1 MAGTVDLEY
10 RGSIAVITNN
20 NPEKHNAFNDDMDT
34 QLFAALAE
42 LKARRDVR
50 AIVWR
55 GVGKSFSSGRDVAA
69 IGGGQVTMTHAALM
83 RRGIES
89 IQQIFDIDAPIIVA
103 MHGWS
108 IGASFQRALL
118 CDIRIAAEGARF
130 MLPEV
135 THGVIPDTGG
145 VPRLFQICGHGVA
158 SDMVLTGRA
167 MDAAEAY
174 AHGVVSRV
182 VAPDQLEETAFAM
195 AEKIAAAPTIT
206 VNLARRVIKHLA
218 EPELRRAMADEQLFQ
233 TFLNRSDDFAEFRAA
248 RAEDRA
254 PNYTGF

>member
-1 MAGTVDLEY
+1 
-10 RGSIAVITNN
+10 
-20 NPEKHNAFNDDMDT
+20 
-34 QLFAALAE
+34 
-42 LKARRDVR
+42 
-50 AIVWR
+50 
-55 GVGKSFSSGRDVAA
+55 
-69 IGGGQVTMTHAALM
+69 
-83 RRGIES
+83 
-89 IQQIFDIDAPIIVA
+89 

-135 THGVIPDTGG
+135 THGVMPDTGG

-182 VAPDQLEETAFAM
+182 VAPDQLDETAFAM

-233 TFLNRSDDFAEFRAA
+233 TFLNRSDDYAEFRAA
-248 RAEDRA
+248 RAEDRT
-254 PNYTGF
+254 PIYTGF